1 MIKIRN
7 LQKSFG
13 DKVILKNID
22 LDVAEGE
29 TVAIIGPSGSGKSTT
44 LRCINLLERPDQGE
58 LTIGKNTYDFNKLT
72 KHQITEIR
80 RTTAMVF
87 QNFSL
92 YENKT
97 ALQNITLPLIKAKGY
112 EKHEAEKTALE
123 YLDKVGLKDWK
134 DHYPAQLSGG
144 QQQRVG
150 IARALAL
157 KPEVILFDEPTS
169 ALDPERVQGVL
180 EIIKEISEERITS
193 VIVTH
198 ELEFALDV
206 ADKVVFIADGE
217 VVEKGTAK
225 EVLKS
230 PKDERTIKFLGH
242 FADKLE
248 YVI

>member
-1 MIKIRN
+1 MIKIQN

-112 EKHEAEKTALE
+112 GKHEAEKTALE

-180 EIIKEISEERITS
+180 EIIKEISKERITS